1 MLYNIL
7 IQYVMVDSSH
17 DALFISTDDCYS
29 FTKRLVGFT
38 PTYVDFH
45 PTQETMIALDVH
57 TGIVS

>member
-1 MLYNIL
+1 
-7 IQYVMVDSSH
+7 MVDSSH
-17 DALFISTDDCYS
+17 DALFISTNDCYN